1 MHTTV
6 HKQRKTKDGKY
17 VAHKKD
23 RTAQPTVKN
32 ICFWTKFNKTGHG
45 LAGQDKQEV
54 VTSART
60 VSLKGVPI
68 NLKFFPNKLE
78 NETCF
83 R

>member
-1 MHTTV
+1 M
-6 HKQRKTKDGKY
+6 TKKCENIYGSTK
-17 VAHKKD
+17 
-23 RTAQPTVKN
+23 VKN
-32 ICFWTKFNKTGHG
+32 ICFWKKFNKTGHG

-68 NLKFFPNKLE
+68 NLTFFPNKLG